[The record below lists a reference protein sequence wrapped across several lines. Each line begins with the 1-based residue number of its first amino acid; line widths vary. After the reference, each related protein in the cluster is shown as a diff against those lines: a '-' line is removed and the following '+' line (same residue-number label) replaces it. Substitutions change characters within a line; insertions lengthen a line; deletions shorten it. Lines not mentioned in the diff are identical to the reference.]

1 MLIFWLWIFSF
12 IYKRKNFFT
21 NKVYIRYHDVMTGP
35 NNIYLQKMNIHP
47 IQILGGKII
56 LFFNKSIYLPRKK
69 ICFRPMIKVNLLWI
83 CYKKKKR
90 RNSDIQR
97 CLWSYQN
104 QNWRF
109 LSMKAIIYQPKH
121 ATFANVKLWGKNS
134 LVSNIRNSW
143 VFYPPPPSA
152 KSL

>member
-21 NKVYIRYHDVMTGP
+21 NKGYIRYHDVMTGP

-83 CYKKKKR
+83 CCKKKKKEEIPIFKDVYDPTKIKIDVFSHWR
-90 RNSDIQR
+90 RLN
-97 CLWSYQN
+97 
-104 QNWRF
+104 
-109 LSMKAIIYQPKH
+109 IIPNMLLLQMRN
-121 ATFANVKLWGKNS
+121 FGGKIP
-134 LVSNIRNSW
+134 L
-143 VFYPPPPSA
+143 
-152 KSL
+152 